1 MPGQSASLPRRSVKV
16 FSCQHLEVVKGPMVE
31 VVVEAMDSPV
41 VAAMMEMVKVAQ
53 VVKVA
58 EVLVGIVQKSILHLN
73 VLS

>member
-1 MPGQSASLPRRSVKV
+1 MSLPRRSVKV
-16 FSCQHLEVVKGPMVE
+16 FSCLHLEVVWGPMID
-31 VVVEAMDSPV
+31 VVVEAMDHPE
-41 VAAMMEMVKVAQ
+41 VAAMMVMVEVAQ